1 MYGFIV
7 FLGEKKEKERDGK
20 DGKEKDGRDV
30 REKEREREVNA
41 NMAAL
46 LLKKDK

>member
-30 REKEREREVNA
+30 REKEREVNA